1 MLALRSFLDGRG
13 IRRVEK
19 GSRWA
24 GMTCEEP
31 MEAFVLAL
39 ETRVLFLEKVESV
52 LGLHR
57 SSLALES
64 ALASRLTVAAKAILL
79 DGVCRCG
86 AMVKSGWFIVTGLPK
101 RSAFRLNSRDIP
113 SYRASGISIWCVW

>member
-1 MLALRSFLDGRG
+1 MLALGSFFDGRG

-19 GSRWA
+19 SSRWA
-24 GMTCEEP
+24 GVTCEEA

-64 ALASRLTVAAKAILL
+64 ALAS
-79 DGVCRCG
+79 
-86 AMVKSGWFIVTGLPK
+86 
-101 RSAFRLNSRDIP
+101 
-113 SYRASGISIWCVW
+113 